1 MQQLSYTLRL
11 DMRDTGIVN
20 SGLRLKQGD
29 AGMLLRVE
37 VYNNG
42 SSAYD
47 MYATPTIVFRRPDGA
62 SVIDTMT
69 PLNGVYEYVFKGNE
83 LQQPGKE
90 LVDVKFPLG
99 DTGRESTLSCS
110 FEVVP
115 DTITPNSGGAG
126 IYVND
131 LKTILDTVEADV
143 TLIEGAVDTAQAA
156 ASTAETASGEATDAA
171 TSASGSASSASGSA
185 SSASSSAASAA
196 SSATSAASSATSA
209 ASSAALSK
217 SWAVGPSGSGEAGT
231 DTNNSKYWALQ
242 SLSNA
247 QEVEQYLAMMRLMFG
262 EIFLMTED
270 GDYIVTEDGDYI
282 IIDY

>member
-185 SSASSSAASAA
+185 SSASNSAA
-196 SSATSAASSATSA
+196 SAASSATSA

>member
-29 AGMLLRVE
+29 AGMLLKVE

-131 LKTILDTVEADV
+131 LKTILETVEADV
-143 TLIEGAVDTAQAA
+143 TEVHNSVAAAQA
-156 ASTAETASGEATDAA
+156 SA
-171 TSASGSASSASGSA
+171 TSASGSAQTATTKAGEAATSATSAAASATSASNSAISASGSA
-185 SSASSSAASAA
+185 SSASSY
-196 SSATSAASSATSA
+196 ATIA
-209 ASSAALSK
+209 K
-217 SWAVGPSGSGEAGT
+217 SWAVGPSGSGDSGT
-231 DTNNSKYWALQ
+231 DTNNSKYWSDQSKDYADEIAEDMGTVNACMALLRLLFDKVYLNTENDDRLTTQ
-242 SLSNA
+242 S
-247 QEVEQYLAMMRLMFG
+247 
-262 EIFLMTED
+262 
-270 GDYIVTEDGDYI
+270 GDHLI
-282 IIDY
+282 ISY

>member
-196 SSATSAASSATSA
+196 SSATSAASSA
-209 ASSAALSK
+209 ALSK

-262 EIFLMTED
+262 DIFLITED

>member
-143 TLIEGAVDTAQAA
+143 TLIEGAVGTAQAA

-171 TSASGSASSASGSA
+171 TSASGSASSALGSA
-185 SSASSSAASAA
+185 SSASSSAA
-196 SSATSAASSATSA
+196 SAASSATSA

-247 QEVEQYLAMMRLMFG
+247 QEVEEYLALIRLMLG

>member
-196 SSATSAASSATSA
+196 SSATSAASSA
-209 ASSAALSK
+209 ALSK

>member
-99 DTGRESTLSCS
+99 DTGRE
-110 FEVVP
+110 
-115 DTITPNSGGAG
+115 
-126 IYVND
+126 
-131 LKTILDTVEADV
+131 
-143 TLIEGAVDTAQAA
+143 
-156 ASTAETASGEATDAA
+156 
-171 TSASGSASSASGSA
+171 
-185 SSASSSAASAA
+185 
-196 SSATSAASSATSA
+196 
-209 ASSAALSK
+209 
-217 SWAVGPSGSGEAGT
+217 
-231 DTNNSKYWALQ
+231 
-242 SLSNA
+242 
-247 QEVEQYLAMMRLMFG
+247 
-262 EIFLMTED
+262 
-270 GDYIVTEDGDYI
+270 
-282 IIDY
+282 